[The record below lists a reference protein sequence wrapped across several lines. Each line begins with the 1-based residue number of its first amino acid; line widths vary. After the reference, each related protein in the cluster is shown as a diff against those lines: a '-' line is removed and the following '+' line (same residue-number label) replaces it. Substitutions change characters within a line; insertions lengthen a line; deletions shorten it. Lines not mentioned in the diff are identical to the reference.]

1 MIKKILTLNAA
12 FACLFGV
19 SIFFFFDSQLD
30 NLLGKFI
37 RIHPSFTGGELAADF
52 IEATGEND
60 SLDYIHYTVFKPV
73 TNAKWVDNPEYWQ
86 LVLEYK
92 NNSEALKSFA
102 SHIDFDNIKNYK
114 NYNWDYAIEFSEGQ
128 GKIYDS
134 ENNFVCTPQLIILE
148 KENQIKI
155 RIPLK
160 DQGLQR
166 ILGAKKTWHYLL
178 VNGKP
183 VFTNMN
189 AQPLEADMEEEGKA
203 KDNNSAKED
212 QAYIKQTKEIFA
224 EAMEGDFDS
233 NSIEEN
239 LDFYKNKIDE
249 NPNDFVSLANYG
261 SNLAKKGG
269 NSSVVQAV
277 ILVNQ
282 SYTYLD
288 KAAKLARGKEG
299 EVEVLLNRASVSAS
313 VPEQVFAKSE
323 SGAED
328 FVRLA
333 SLTDDAEFKAYCY
346 AMACDCYQKCGKTT
360 LAKVALQK
368 SKKVLE

>member
-1 MIKKILTLNAA
+1 MIKKILTVKAA
-12 FACLFGV
+12 FACLFGI

-60 SLDYIHYTVFKPV
+60 SLDYICYTVFKPV

-102 SHIDFDNIKNYK
+102 IHIDFDNIKNCGNQHW
-114 NYNWDYAIEFSEGQ
+114 NYAVEFSEGQ

-134 ENNFVCTPQLIILE
+134 ENNFVCTPQLLILE

-160 DQGLQR
+160 DIGLQR
-166 ILGAKKTWHYLL
+166 ILGAKKTWHYLTL
-178 VNGKP
+178 NGKP
-183 VFTNMN
+183 GFLDMN
-189 AQPLEADMEEEGKA
+189 DSSLEVDMVSKTEDK
-203 KDNNSAKED
+203 NSSKED
-212 QAYIKQTKEIFA
+212 EAYIKQMKEIFA
-224 EAMEGDFDS
+224 EAMEIDFDS

-239 LDFYKNKIDE
+239 LNFYKNKIDE
-249 NPNDFVSLANYG
+249 NPEDFVSLANYG

-277 ILVNQ
+277 ILVNE

-288 KAAKLARGKEG
+288 KAANLASGKEG

-333 SLTDDAEFKAYCY
+333 FLTDDAEFKAYCY
-346 AMACDCYQKCGKTT
+346 AMACDCYKKCGKTT

>member
-1 MIKKILTLNAA
+1 MIKKIMTLNAA

-37 RIHPSFTGGELAADF
+37 RIHPSFTGGELARDF
-52 IEATGEND
+52 IKATGEND
-60 SLDYIHYTVFKPV
+60 SLDYTRYTVFKPV

-102 SHIDFDNIKNYK
+102 IHIDFDNIENYK
-114 NYNWDYAIEFSEGQ
+114 NHLWNYAIEFSEGQ

-134 ENNFVCTPQLIILE
+134 ENNFVCKPQLIILK

-166 ILGAKKTWHYLL
+166 ILGAKKTWFYLVL
-178 VNGKP
+178 NGTP
-183 VFTNMN
+183 LSLEMN
-189 AQPLEADMEEEGKA
+189 DCPLEVDMECKA
-203 KDNNSAKED
+203 EDKNSTSED
-212 QAYIKQTKEIFA
+212 AAYINQMKEIFA
-224 EAMEGDFDS
+224 EAMEIDFDS

>member
-1 MIKKILTLNAA
+1 MIKKIMTVNAA
-12 FACLFGV
+12 FVCLFGV

-37 RIHPSFTGGELAADF
+37 RVHPSFTGGELAGDF
-52 IEATGEND
+52 IEAAEEND
-60 SLDYIHYTVFKPV
+60 RLDYTRYTVFKPV

-92 NNSEALKSFA
+92 NNSEAVKSFA
-102 SHIDFDNIKNYK
+102 LYIDFDNINKNHPW
-114 NYNWDYAIEFSEGQ
+114 NYAVEFSEGQ

-134 ENNFVCTPQLIILE
+134 EKNFICKPQLIILE

-160 DQGLQR
+160 DKGLQK
-166 ILGAKKTWHYLL
+166 ILGTKKTWHYLL

-239 LDFYKNKIDE
+239 LAFYKKKIEE
-249 NPNDFVSLANYG
+249 NPEDFISLANYG

-269 NSSVVQAV
+269 NSSVVQAL
-277 ILVNQ
+277 ILVNE
-282 SYTYLD
+282 SYTYLN
-288 KAAKLARGKEG
+288 KAANLARGKEG

>member
-37 RIHPSFTGGELAADF
+37 RIHPSFTGGELARDF
-52 IEATGEND
+52 IKATGEND
-60 SLDYIHYTVFKPV
+60 TLDYTRYTVFKPV

-92 NNSEALKSFA
+92 NDLEALENFA
-102 SHIDFDNIKNYK
+102 IYINFDNIENYK
-114 NYNWDYAIEFSEGQ
+114 NHLWNYAVEYSEGQ

-134 ENNFVCTPQLIILE
+134 ENNFVCKPQLLILE

-160 DQGLQR
+160 DIGLQR
-166 ILGAKKTWHYLL
+166 ILGAKKTWHYLTL
-178 VNGKP
+178 NGKP
-183 VFTNMN
+183 GFLDMN
-189 AQPLEADMEEEGKA
+189 DSSLEVDMVSKTEDK
-203 KDNNSAKED
+203 NSSKED
-212 QAYIKQTKEIFA
+212 EAYIKQMKEIFA
-224 EAMEGDFDS
+224 EAMEIDFDS

-239 LDFYKNKIDE
+239 LNFYKNKIDE

-269 NSSVVQAV
+269 NSSVVKAV

>member
-1 MIKKILTLNAA
+1 MIKKILTVKAA
-12 FACLFGV
+12 FACLFGI

-60 SLDYIHYTVFKPV
+60 SLDYICYSVFKPV

-86 LVLEYK
+86 LVLEYR
-92 NNSEALKSFA
+92 NNSEALKSFVI
-102 SHIDFDNIKNYK
+102 HIDFDNIKNCGNQHW
-114 NYNWDYAIEFSEGQ
+114 NYAVEFSEGQ

-134 ENNFVCTPQLIILE
+134 ENNFVCTPQLLILE

-160 DQGLQR
+160 DIGLQR
-166 ILGAKKTWHYLL
+166 ILGAKKTWHYLTL
-178 VNGKP
+178 NGKP
-183 VFTNMN
+183 GFLDMKDSS
-189 AQPLEADMEEEGKA
+189 LEVDMASKTEDK
-203 KDNNSAKED
+203 NSSKED
-212 QAYIKQTKEIFA
+212 EAYIKQMKEIFA
-224 EAMEGDFDS
+224 EAMEIDFDS

-239 LDFYKNKIDE
+239 LNFYKNKIDE
-249 NPNDFVSLANYG
+249 NPEDFVSLANYG

-288 KAAKLARGKEG
+288 KAANLASGKEG

-333 SLTDDAEFKAYCY
+333 FLTDDAEFKAYCY
-346 AMACDCYQKCGKTT
+346 AMACDCYKKCGKTT